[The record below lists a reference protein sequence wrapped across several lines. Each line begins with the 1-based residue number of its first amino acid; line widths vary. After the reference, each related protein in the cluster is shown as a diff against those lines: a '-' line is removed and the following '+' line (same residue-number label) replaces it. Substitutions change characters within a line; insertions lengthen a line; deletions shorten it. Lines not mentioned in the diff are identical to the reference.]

1 MRFLKWL
8 IFRLGEVAGEI
19 VKGKILI
26 RLNRLG
32 TLGILGALI
41 GISALHRP
49 VTAQPIPTIEVQRRE
64 PEYPKVMLPDPK
76 RVPPN
81 PLDDETPDPLF
92 PDRTRLLGELGRAE
106 LRSTLDGLSAEANR
120 LLANKKLDDAFQIWF
135 RELRLRR
142 ILGNQEEIFALAR
155 IGEIAWQNNRT
166 RDLRDIT
173 ERLQKI
179 QIKISALTNL
189 PPTNSAPTSESI
201 LTPPPESRAELNEY
215 LALAYQVVRSP
226 QLALSIYEPRLQQL
240 RDAQASLENNPL
252 EGFKT
257 LNSIGLVHLDWF
269 RYEKASRTY
278 SELLQLARLTND
290 RSLEALYLI
299 QLTYIAEQRRTYK
312 DAIDSLEALLNLY
325 ATQPEIQP
333 ALYLRLAENQDADR
347 ALGLAETNYQKA
359 FTLSQTLSQSSY
371 GSTALFKLADLYRR
385 TDRPTDAAQVYD
397 YLVDAEQAVYNL
409 HNAMKA
415 ADLLGQ
421 MRSTQKDHQGAISSY
436 EQALALARTLA
447 IAPEPIQTRLD
458 LARKSL
464 TAETKP

>member
-1 MRFLKWL
+1 M
-8 IFRLGEVAGEI
+8 
-19 VKGKILI
+19 
-26 RLNRLG
+26 
-32 TLGILGALI
+32 
-41 GISALHRP
+41 
-49 VTAQPIPTIEVQRRE
+49 
-64 PEYPKVMLPDPK
+64 
-76 RVPPN
+76 
-81 PLDDETPDPLF
+81 
-92 PDRTRLLGELGRAE
+92 
-106 LRSTLDGLSAEANR
+106 
-120 LLANKKLDDAFQIWF
+120 
-135 RELRLRR
+135 RR
-142 ILGNQEEIFALAR
+142 ILGDREEIFALAR

-166 RDLRDIT
+166 RDVRDIT

-179 QIKISALTNL
+179 QIALAAQTNLALTTL
-189 PPTNSAPTSESI
+189 TPTSESI
-201 LTPPPESRAELNEY
+201 LIPPPESRAELNEY

-240 RDAQASLENNPL
+240 RDAQASLETNPL

-257 LNSIGLVHLDWF
+257 LNAIGLVHLDWF

-312 DAIDSLEALLNLY
+312 DAIGSLEALLKLY
-325 ATQPEIQP
+325 AAQPEIQP

-347 ALGLAETNYQKA
+347 SFEPAETNYQKA
-359 FTLSQTLSQSSY
+359 FTLSQTLSQNSY

-385 TDRPTDAAQVYD
+385 TDRPVDAAQVYD

-421 MRSTQKDHQGAISSY
+421 MRSIQKDHQGAISSY

-447 IAPEPIQTRLD
+447 IAPEPLQKRLD

-464 TAETKP
+464 ATESKP

>member
-1 MRFLKWL
+1 M
-8 IFRLGEVAGEI
+8 LGGRAGEI
-19 VKGKILI
+19 LKGKVLI
-26 RLNRLG
+26 RLKLLGISGFLG
-32 TLGILGALI
+32 TWVGM
-41 GISALHRP
+41 SALNQTAAAQTTEP
-49 VTAQPIPTIEVQRRE
+49 VVVQRTRE
-64 PEYPKVMLPDPK
+64 PEYPKVMPPDPK

-92 PDRTRLLGELGRAE
+92 PDRTRLLGELGREE
-106 LRSTLDGLSAEANR
+106 LRSTLDGLSTEANQ
-120 LLANKKLDDAFQIWF
+120 LWVQKKPDDAFKLWF

-142 ILGNQEEIFALAR
+142 ILGDRDEIFAIAR

-173 ERLQKI
+173 ERLHKI
-179 QIKISALTNL
+179 QLKIAAPTNL
-189 PPTNSAPTSESI
+189 APTNSATTSDSI
-201 LTPPPESRAELNEY
+201 LTPPSESRVELNEY

-240 RDAQASLENNPL
+240 RDVQASLENNPL

-312 DAIDSLEALLNLY
+312 DAIGSLEALLKLY

-333 ALYLRLAENQDADR
+333 ALHLRLAENQDADR
-347 ALGLAETNYQKA
+347 AFDRAETNYKKT

-385 TDRPTDAAQVYD
+385 TDRPADAAQVYD

-421 MRSTQKDHQGAISSY
+421 MRSIQKDHRGAISSY

-447 IAPEPIQTRLD
+447 IAPEPIQKRLD
-458 LARKSL
+458 LALESFAAGAKR
-464 TAETKP
+464 